1 MARLAVA
8 AILIF
13 EATNKMNM
21 VSGATNFN
29 VTVCSLIFMLVMK
42 NIQKWGLT
50 GVKLA
55 FHDEKNPLFLPKNFE
70 IQNLPLIHLP
80 IYKQIFFSGSS
91 DEKKFQFFWLN
102 QLKGQ
107 KFFFSSDDPG
117 KKISLYIGKWING
130 KF

>member
-21 VSGATNFN
+21 VSGATDCT
-29 VTVCSLIFMLVMK
+29 VTLATLIFMLVMK
-42 NIQKWGLT
+42 NIQKWGHR
-50 GVKLA
+50 GVKCA
-55 FHDEKNPLFLPKNFE
+55 HHDKKNPLFLPKNFE

-91 DEKKFQFFWLN
+91 DEKKI
-102 QLKGQ
+102 
-107 KFFFSSDDPG
+107 FSV
-117 KKISLYIGKWING
+117 
-130 KF
+130 